1 MTFINWF
8 SLHLQRLR
16 GRWSGAKVVASRGQ
30 ALAGPDVLVDLETV
44 ANRAGVHSSTIRRWA
59 TTGLIPGPITRRKRK
74 LYWTPDDAWLVQVY
88 SMPGVYHAEQR
99 NPVESNSTGPDVTP
113 SNEIESI

>member
-16 GRWSGAKVVASRGQ
+16 GRWSGAKVVTSRGQ
-30 ALAGPDVLVDLETV
+30 ALAGPDDLVDLETV
-44 ANRAGVHSSTIRRWA
+44 ANRAGVHSSTVRRWA
-59 TTGLIPGPITRRKRK
+59 KAGQIPAPVARRKRK
-74 LYWTPDDAWLVQVY
+74 LYWTPDDAWLIQVE

-99 NPVESNSTGPDVTP
+99 NPVDRDSTGPDVTP

>member
-1 MTFINWF
+1 MKTPTSTID
-8 SLHLQRLR
+8 
-16 GRWSGAKVVASRGQ
+16 GIDIPIGGQ
-30 ALAGPDVLVDLETV
+30 GLTA
-44 ANRAGVHSSTIRRWA
+44 AGVHSSTMRRGVRA
-59 TTGLIPGPITRRKRK
+59 GLIPAPVARRKRK
-74 LYWTPDDAWLVQVY
+74 LYWTPGDAWLVQVY